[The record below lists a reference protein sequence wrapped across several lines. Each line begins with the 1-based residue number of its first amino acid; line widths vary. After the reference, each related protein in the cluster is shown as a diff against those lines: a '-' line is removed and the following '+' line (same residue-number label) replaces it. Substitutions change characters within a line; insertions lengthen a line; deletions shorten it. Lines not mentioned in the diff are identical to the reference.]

1 MKKCKDIPRR
11 LYKYRAFNDHTLD
24 MLVADKVYYADP
36 STFNDPL
43 DSRPSVLADLSEDA
57 LEEVLRT
64 LIERRVRAEMTAAAK
79 TIRYR
84 GPRTITHIERHSRQR
99 ADTRIKKIRQFE
111 EYEDTDIVVQA
122 DHLLRAEIEEELLLQ
137 YDKGIVSLAG
147 QETCP
152 LMWSHY
158 GDQHRGICIGY
169 FVPDEAIG
177 DVHKV
182 NYGSTRRVK
191 ASDVAATLHDD
202 DAAQR
207 EVDDAVLL
215 RKATSWCYEQEW
227 RLIGP
232 LGLQDSPLVLEQV
245 IFGMSCKDS
254 TKYVVMKALEDR
266 ERPVKFYDM
275 RTIAGTFDLK
285 PCELKYDNLLFERY
299 PRCCRA
305 IVEEF
310 DVLSSD

>member
-1 MKKCKDIPRR
+1 
-11 LYKYRAFNDHTLD
+11 
-24 MLVADKVYYADP
+24 MLVSDKVYYADP

-57 LEEVLRT
+57 LEETLRM
-64 LIERRVRAEMTAAAK
+64 LIERRVRAEMTVAAK
-79 TIRYR
+79 TIKYR
-84 GPRTITHIERHSRQR
+84 GPKTITHIERHSRQR
-99 ADTRIKKIRQFE
+99 ADSRIEKIRQVV
-111 EYEDTDIVVQA
+111 EYEDPDIIVQA

-169 FVPDEAIG
+169 LLPNDLAG

-182 NYGSTRRVK
+182 KYGGSRRVK
-191 ASDVAATLHDD
+191 ASDVAAMLHDD
-202 DAAQR
+202 DAAHR
-207 EVDDAVLL
+207 EVDGAVLL
-215 RKATSWCYEQEW
+215 RKADSWSYEQEW

-232 LGLQDSPLVLEQV
+232 LGLQDSPFVLELV
-245 IFGMSCKDS
+245 IFGMRCKDS

-266 ERPVKFYDM
+266 ERPITFYDM

-285 PCELKYDNLLFERY
+285 PRELSHDNLLFENY

-305 IVEEF
+305 VVEEF